1 MQVEWLSVPIYRVG
15 LNSVIIIDESHG
27 NKEKGGE
34 GERSRVG
41 GGREG
46 GRKDVWRRLGARG
59 GKVMER
65 FRFKFNVLFILRSA
79 TRS

>member
-15 LNSVIIIDESHG
+15 LDSVIIIDESHG

-41 GGREG
+41 GSR
-46 GRKDVWRRLGARG
+46 GRKDVWRRLRARG
-59 GKVMER
+59 GKVSLCSLHFTLCNSKLES
-65 FRFKFNVLFILRSA
+65 L
-79 TRS
+79 

>member
-15 LNSVIIIDESHG
+15 LVSVIIIDESHG
-27 NKEKGGE
+27 NKEKGEE
-34 GERSRVG
+34 GERSG
-41 GGREG
+41 GEG
-46 GRKDVWRRLGARG
+46 SKGTKDVWRRLRARG

-65 FRFKFNVLFILRSA
+65 FPFKFNVLFILRSA

>member
-15 LNSVIIIDESHG
+15 LNSVIIIDDSHG

-41 GGREG
+41 GVEREEG
-46 GRKDVWRRLGARG
+46 CLEAVRG
-59 GKVMER
+59 
-65 FRFKFNVLFILRSA
+65 
-79 TRS
+79 

>member
-41 GGREG
+41 GGSRGREEG
-46 GRKDVWRRLGARG
+46 CLEAVRG
-59 GKVMER
+59 
-65 FRFKFNVLFILRSA
+65 
-79 TRS
+79 

>member
-15 LNSVIIIDESHG
+15 LNSVTIIDDSHG
-27 NKEKGGE
+27 NKEKGEE

-41 GGREG
+41 GSR
-46 GRKDVWRRLGARG
+46 GRKDVWRRLRARG

-65 FRFKFNVLFILRSA
+65 FRFKFIVLFILRSA

>member
-15 LNSVIIIDESHG
+15 LDSVIIIDQSHG

-41 GGREG
+41 GSR
-46 GRKDVWRRLGARG
+46 GRKDVWRRLRARG

-65 FRFKFNVLFILRSA
+65 FRFKFIVLFILRSA

>member
-27 NKEKGGE
+27 KKKIRGE
-34 GERSRVG
+34 GKEA

-46 GRKDVWRRLGARG
+46 GREDVWRRLRARE

-65 FRFKFNVLFILRSA
+65 FPFKFSAFFILRSA
-79 TRS
+79 SRS